1 MVGNNFDKIFSA
13 QRGIERADDES
24 VNDMSQSDEIERG
37 RNGNDLTKII
47 ETLLPSFDKFS
58 IWQYG
63 CNCQFLM
70 SGDRPMSHPG
80 YGRPVDALDRI
91 CKVSFNVRNK
101 VFAGDFVRCSPF
113 DIDKIKIRNIE
124 TVLDVRKMFMV
135 IHAYPN
141 SQNIDGIIRK
151 VDINY

>member
-1 MVGNNFDKIFSA
+1 MWINRQQTGSGPEMIYDFSA

-24 VNDMSQSDEIERG
+24 ANDMSQSDEIERG

-91 CKVSFNVRNK
+91 CKVSINR
-101 VFAGDFVRCSPF
+101 
-113 DIDKIKIRNIE
+113 
-124 TVLDVRKMFMV
+124 LDSGNFLIV
-135 IHAYPN
+135 
-141 SQNIDGIIRK
+141 Q
-151 VDINY
+151 

>member
-1 MVGNNFDKIFSA
+1 MHRKQTGSGWIYDSFSA
-13 QRGIERADDES
+13 QRGIERADDDS
-24 VNDMSQSDEIERG
+24 INDMSQSDEIERG

-91 CKVSFNVRNK
+91 CKVSFNVRSK
-101 VFAGDFVRCSPF
+101 TFDVRC
-113 DIDKIKIRNIE
+113 
-124 TVLDVRKMFMV
+124 
-135 IHAYPN
+135 
-141 SQNIDGIIRK
+141 G
-151 VDINY
+151 

>member
-1 MVGNNFDKIFSA
+1 
-13 QRGIERADDES
+13 
-24 VNDMSQSDEIERG
+24 MSQSDEIERG

-91 CKVSFNVRNK
+91 CKVSFHVSDK
-101 VFAGDFVRCSPF
+101 AFPSDFVRRSLL
-113 DIDKIKIRNIE
+113 IKSK
-124 TVLDVRKMFMV
+124 L
-135 IHAYPN
+135 
-141 SQNIDGIIRK
+141 GISK
-151 VDINY
+151 LC

>member
-1 MVGNNFDKIFSA
+1 
-13 QRGIERADDES
+13 
-24 VNDMSQSDEIERG
+24 MSQSDEIERG

-91 CKVSFNVRNK
+91 CKVSFIYAPSVTL
-101 VFAGDFVRCSPF
+101 VFAGKCSLEINSF
-113 DIDKIKIRNIE
+113 AVYKIKIRSIG
-124 TVLDVRKMFMV
+124 TVSDVQKTFME
-135 IHAYPN
+135 IHAYQ
-141 SQNIDGIIRK
+141 SS
-151 VDINY
+151 

>member
-1 MVGNNFDKIFSA
+1 MTGSSPNINRKWHYHDGYFSA

-91 CKVSFNVRNK
+91 CKVSFMFAQKCSLIEIVR
-101 VFAGDFVRCSPF
+101 S
-113 DIDKIKIRNIE
+113 
-124 TVLDVRKMFMV
+124 LL
-135 IHAYPN
+135 
-141 SQNIDGIIRK
+141 
-151 VDINY
+151 

>member
-1 MVGNNFDKIFSA
+1 MIYDFSA

-24 VNDMSQSDEIERG
+24 ANDMSQSDEIERG

-91 CKVSFNVRNK
+91 CKVSINSQF
-101 VFAGDFVRCSPF
+101 
-113 DIDKIKIRNIE
+113 
-124 TVLDVRKMFMV
+124 
-135 IHAYPN
+135 PN
-141 SQNIDGIIRK
+141 SGFFSKNNKNRR
-151 VDINY
+151 NYM

>member
-1 MVGNNFDKIFSA
+1 MNFDDIFSA

-24 VNDMSQSDEIERG
+24 ANDMSQSDEIERG

-91 CKVSFNVRNK
+91 CKVSISDTKF
-101 VFAGDFVRCSPF
+101 
-113 DIDKIKIRNIE
+113 IIKFCPKRR
-124 TVLDVRKMFMV
+124 LC
-135 IHAYPN
+135 
-141 SQNIDGIIRK
+141 
-151 VDINY
+151 